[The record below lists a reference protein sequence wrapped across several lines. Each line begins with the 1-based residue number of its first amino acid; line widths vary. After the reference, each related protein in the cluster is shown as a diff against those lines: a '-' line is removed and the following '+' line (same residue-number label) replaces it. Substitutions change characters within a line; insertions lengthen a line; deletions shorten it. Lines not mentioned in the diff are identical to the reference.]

1 MTENN
6 PSKTPHNI
14 LGVGEIGFASMA
26 CLDLV
31 EPKMANHYRRS
42 VALAHRPVVPE
53 MD

>member
-6 PSKTPHNI
+6 PSKTPHYI
-14 LGVGEIGFASMA
+14 PGVDEIGFASMA

-31 EPKMANHYRRS
+31 EPELANHYWRS
-42 VALAHRPVVPE
+42 VVLARHQVIPE